1 MEAKDKN
8 LLVKRPFR
16 FSQLAPLLSHFPTW
30 FEEGF
35 GEDFETVNS
44 SSISLS
50 EDERNLYVEAHVPGL
65 ENKDIEITLDKDTLW
80 IKGRKESKE
89 EKERQYYYKS
99 SQSYSYRVT
108 LPNEIDHEA
117 ELSATLDKG
126 VIRIVLKKSTRA
138 QPRKI
143 AVK

>member
-8 LLVKRPFR
+8 PLIKKPFK
-16 FSQLAPLLSHFPTW
+16 FSPLAPLLSHFPSW

-44 SSISLS
+44 SNISLS
-50 EDERNLYVEAHVPGL
+50 EDENNLYVEAHVPGL

-80 IKGRKESKE
+80 IKGRKEWKE
-89 EKERQYYYKS
+89 NKDRQYYYRS

-108 LPNEIDHEA
+108 LPSEIDHEA
-117 ELSATLDKG
+117 EISAELDKG
-126 VIRIVLKKSTRA
+126 VIHILLKKSTRA

-143 AVK
+143 VVK